1 MRLMRTDRAVFW
13 LLATAAILLLPEAV
27 RADAALDSLVASE
40 HAFATMSVAK
50 GMKDAFL
57 TYLAEDGVVFRP
69 TATNGRKVW
78 EARPLSTATLMWEP
92 SFAEV
97 SSAGDL
103 GYTTGPWEFHPPA
116 DSSGAPAPPERYAY
130 GHFNSVWKKQK
141 GDLWRVI
148 ADIGVSHDKPE
159 HGVGSGQFTAGPSLH
174 IRTMKGGRVN
184 LASIDRDLSKAMRT
198 LGVHQALAAHA
209 ATDLRLNV
217 EGSFPSL
224 GIEAAQA
231 RFDSLAGFFE
241 FEAQGSGIASSGDLG
256 FTYGLAERFI
266 SAKAAPSDTSV
277 YLNVWRQE
285 DGRNWKLALS
295 VLNPLKSQ

>member
-1 MRLMRTDRAVFW
+1 MRTDRAVCC
-13 LLATAAILLLPEAV
+13 LLVTVTSLLPMTV

-40 HAFATMSVAK
+40 RAFAAMSVAK

-69 TATNGRKVW
+69 TATNGRQAW
-78 EARPLSTATLMWEP
+78 EARPPSTATLMWEP

-103 GYTTGPWEFHPPA
+103 GYTTGPWEFHPAA
-116 DSSGAPAPPERYAY
+116 DSAGTPAPPERYAY
-130 GHFNSVWKKQK
+130 GHFNSVWKRQK
-141 GDLWRVI
+141 GGVWRVV
-148 ADIGVSHDKPE
+148 ADIGVSHGKPE
-159 HGVGSGQFTAGPSLH
+159 RGVGSGQFTAGPVLP

-184 LASIDRDLSKAMRT
+184 LASIDRDLSKVMRT
-198 LGVHQALAAHA
+198 LGAHEALAAHA
-209 ATDLRLNV
+209 APDLRLNV
-217 EGSFPSL
+217 EGKFPSL

-231 RFDSLAGFFE
+231 RFDSLVGFFE
-241 FEAQGSGIASSGDLG
+241 FRSEGSRIASSGDLG
-256 FTYGLAERFI
+256 YTYGLAEHFV
-266 SAKAAPSDTSV
+266 SAKAAVADTSV

-295 VLNPLKSQ
+295 VLNPLPAR